1 MKRKEKMNKNDIIR
15 QRNIELSQ
23 EIEELKSQID
33 VIIGVN
39 ADSVSR
45 ANELIME
52 LEEIKRNWLKALED
66 VCKQRD
72 KYDELIME
80 MKEFKSNVNKRK
92 GIDKWTHNLKR

>member
-1 MKRKEKMNKNDIIR
+1 MKRKGKMNKNDIIR

-52 LEEIKRNWLKALED
+52 LEEIKRDWLKALED

-72 KYDELIME
+72 KYDELIKE
-80 MKEFKSNVNKRK
+80 MKEFKSNVNGKK
-92 GIDKWTHNLKR
+92 GIDKWIHNLKR

>member
-1 MKRKEKMNKNDIIR
+1 MNKNDIIR

-45 ANELIME
+45 ANELIAE
-52 LEEIKRNWLKALED
+52 IEEIKRSWLKALED

-72 KYDELIME
+72 KYDELIKE
-80 MKEFKSNVNKRK
+80 MKEFKINVNKRK
-92 GIDKWTHNLKR
+92 CIDKWVHNLKR